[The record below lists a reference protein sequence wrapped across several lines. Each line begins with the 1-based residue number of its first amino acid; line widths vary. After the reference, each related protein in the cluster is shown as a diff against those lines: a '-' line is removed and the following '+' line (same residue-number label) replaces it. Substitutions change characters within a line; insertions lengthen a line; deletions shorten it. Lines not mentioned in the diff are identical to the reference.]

1 MTVIRELRT
10 RFTAEA
16 KALKKAFQSIQ
27 KDANAL
33 AKSNKALNDAF
44 KKTNKQTDVTTKRFK
59 TASGQVYALNK
70 SLDQTPKIAKRVDKS
85 INTVN
90 KGVYNLNKSFSET
103 PVVAKRVVKSVGDIG
118 KTVTDVNKVV
128 AKTPNTV
135 KKASDSMGAMNKT
148 VYTLNKN
155 FSDTPKMA
163 KRAVT
168 EVSSVRQGLEQATTQ
183 TGKFNQAI
191 RGIRTYMTTSG
202 KNVLSTVNNMKNSL
216 SSIPP
221 VVSNG
226 AITTRK
232 SIMSGIV
239 APFREATNVV
249 KGYAAVLGLLSAGS
263 LAATGMGRLS
273 AIENAQVSLEVM
285 MGDAERAKGF
295 LDDVLSFA
303 KTTPF
308 AFPDLAET
316 ARNLVAFGMDEAKVI
331 PTMKAIGDAAAGSG
345 KGAEGLN
352 QIAGAFGDMQVSG
365 TLSMDQINRLAS
377 AGVPALKILAN
388 QTGMS
393 VDEMKKEISSGTMS
407 SVQAIDDLVKGM
419 QEGTDGVAGAT
430 ASMGGLMEKMK
441 DTWVGSV
448 DSMKSSISSGM
459 ANLMEPIKV
468 PLQDFMKWFGDSFG
482 IMVTGILNFFGM
494 MKPAAEPLKVAL
506 SDLRSFVQSL
516 GRAVK
521 NLFRALQP
529 VASLVGMT
537 LVGVFTVLAQ
547 VLKSVIAPT
556 LEYISGMKIFAPI
569 IAGVV
574 TYILAYR
581 SALIAAIAIQ
591 KTGNVL
597 TKVSIAL
604 AKAQRAAH
612 LAMVVSG
619 GGVRGMLLALNAAM
633 RALNLTMLK
642 NPFVLVAAILIG
654 LGASLYTAYKRSE
667 TFQKAVSKAFEVV
680 KDAVVAVGDVV
691 VNTAKVVGS
700 FFSSVG
706 KNIADWFNASFM
718 PVLNDIAS
726 TISQFGGEIADW
738 FMNSFIVGMNNM
750 LSQVKK
756 SGQKVASYLG
766 EGIST
771 GLESASLF
779 VGGVGGKISDAI
791 NASIDSTVQA
801 FESVGQ
807 RISDSIANGLIGRAG
822 DIVKRYF
829 ESLIESFQ
837 SFSGVATLVAP
848 SLIGMGARMLGITG
862 PVGLIIS
869 SIMTLINIFT
879 ELYRTN
885 ENFRNFIDNTWRA
898 IQSVFSDVLK
908 AIQPILDEFN
918 KAFSEIAEELRP
930 ELAKTK
936 EVIADSINELKPT
949 FQELGETFAE
959 LGVTFADLFKEIGQ
973 VVGDVI
979 KEIVPLWVEFQLTL
993 VTTIGE
999 IVKVVIPSLLE
1010 VFKSVFPMILDIVK
1024 SVISMAV
1031 EVFTMLIDVVLE
1043 IVEAALPMLLS
1054 VVQSVLPVI
1063 LNLVKTVLPL
1073 VMNLF
1078 TALIDLVL
1086 ELVKVVVPMILSV
1099 VKAVL
1104 PMFLKIIKSVLP
1116 MVISIFTSLIDVVM
1130 ELVKAVLP
1138 MVLSI
1143 VKSVFPMILNIIK
1156 TVLPIVIDL
1165 ITSVVNII
1173 LELAKAVIPMVLRIV
1188 QMAFPIIQMIIE
1200 TAMKVAMAVLEAL
1213 VTVIQKVVVPAI
1225 EFILK
1230 IVQTVFPV
1238 ITKVIEGALNIV
1250 IGILEFFI
1258 SLFTGNWS
1266 GMWEAIKKVLKSA
1279 LDIIWSVIK
1288 GTFDLIALFI
1298 KTIFTAISRFFS
1310 AIWSGITKIF
1320 KTVISA
1326 IYNFIKDRFTAIK
1339 NTTTTIFTTVWNFLK
1354 GIWNKVKN
1362 FIFDTVS
1369 NIFTRVR
1376 NTWNDLKTRTS
1387 EIFGGI
1393 YDGIKSKFDD
1403 IVDAAK
1409 KLPGRIGDGLKSMAD
1424 KVKEGAKSVV
1434 NKMGGLLE
1442 DGLNGVIGGINWVLD
1457 KIGVSKNNQ
1466 INEVTIPE
1474 FAKGGTHKGG
1484 LMIVGDGGKQE
1495 LIRTPDG
1502 ETMLSPD
1509 TDTLVNAPKGTTIL
1523 SGEDTEE
1530 YLNDIPKYKSG
1541 NTSIA
1546 DFAKSAWDATKRGA
1560 NKVKNVTVDTG
1571 KVVGNA
1577 AKSGAKKV
1585 AEWTGNVWDYVK
1597 EPGKLL
1603 NIALK
1608 TLGIETPKGGSF
1620 TGDIA
1625 KAGFTMIKDK
1635 AVDFIKEKLDVFS
1648 SSAPSSSSGVQRWSI
1663 VASRALQ
1670 MTGQYTKD
1678 NLDRLLYQMQ
1688 TESGGNPKAI
1698 NLWDSN
1704 AKRGTPSKGLM
1715 QVIDPTFRAHAMP
1728 GFNQNI
1734 WDPLSNMLASIRYAV
1749 SRYGSLARAYRGVGY
1764 ADGGI
1769 VNSKQLAWIAE
1780 GGWAESIISHDPSKR
1795 VRQQRIWQ
1803 DTGDRLGFT
1812 DDKSN
1817 KEILF
1822 ELKRIAKAVEEGK
1835 DLSVVMDSRTVG
1847 ELVEPHVTNKQ
1858 QRKQNRKRRMPKS

>member
-33 AKSNKALNDAF
+33 AKSNKALNDVF

-103 PVVAKRVVKSVGDIG
+103 PVVAKRVVKSVDDIG
-118 KTVTDVNKVV
+118 KTVTNVNKVV
-128 AKTPNTV
+128 AKTPNAV
-135 KKASDSMGAMNKT
+135 KKASDSMGAMNKK

-168 EVSSVRQGLEQATTQ
+168 GVSSVRQGLGEATTQ
-183 TGKFNQAI
+183 TSKFNQAI

-202 KNVLSTVNNMKNSL
+202 KNVISTVNNMKNSL
-216 SSIPP
+216 SSVPP
-221 VVSNG
+221 IVSNG
-226 AITTRK
+226 AVTTRK

-263 LAATGMGRLS
+263 LTATGMGRLS

-295 LDDVLSFA
+295 LDDVLGFA
-303 KTTPF
+303 KKTPF

-388 QTGMS
+388 QAEIS
-393 VDEMKKEISSGTMS
+393 VDQMKKEISSGTMS
-407 SVQAIDDLVKGM
+407 STKAIDDLVKGM

-482 IMVTGILNFFGM
+482 IMVSGILNFFGM
-494 MKPAAEPLKVAL
+494 MKPAVEPLKVAL
-506 SDLRSFVQSL
+506 SDLRSFMQSL
-516 GRAVK
+516 GRTVK
-521 NLFRALQP
+521 NLFQALQP

-537 LVGVFTVLAQ
+537 LVGVFSVLAQ

-581 SALIAAIAIQ
+581 SALIAMMAIQ
-591 KTGNVL
+591 KTSNALTTVSIVL
-597 TKVSIAL
+597 T
-604 AKAQRAAH
+604 KAQRAAH

-642 NPFVLVAAILIG
+642 NPFVLVAAILIS
-654 LGASLYTAYKRSE
+654 LGAALYTAYKRSE
-667 TFQKAVSKAFEVV
+667 TFQKAVSTAFEVI
-680 KDAVVAVGDVV
+680 KGAAIAVRDGVV
-691 VNTAKVVGS
+691 QATKVIGS
-700 FFSSVG
+700 FFADIGNSLKEWFNSSFLPIINRFVTAVG
-706 KNIADWFNASFM
+706 KVGSEM
-718 PVLNDIAS
+718 S
-726 TISQFGGEIADW
+726 DW
-738 FMNSFIVGMNNM
+738 FMVSFIGGLSNM

-756 SGQKVASYLG
+756 SGEKVASYLG

-779 VGGVGGKISDAI
+779 VGGVGGRISDAI

-822 DIVKRYF
+822 DILKRYF

-848 SLIGMGARMLGITG
+848 SLIGMGARMLGMTG
-862 PVGLIIS
+862 PIGLIIS

-885 ENFRNFIDNTWRA
+885 ESFRNFIDNTWRA

-918 KAFSEIAEELRP
+918 KAFGEIAEELGP
-930 ELAKTK
+930 EFAKTK
-936 EVIADSINELKPT
+936 EIISESINELKPT
-949 FQELGETFAE
+949 FQELVSTFAE

-979 KEIVPLWVEFQLTL
+979 KEIVPLWIDLQLMFI
-993 VTTIGE
+993 TTIGE
-999 IVKVVIPSLLE
+999 LVKAVIPSLLQIL
-1010 VFKSVFPMILDIVK
+1010 KSVIPMILELIQSFA
-1024 SVISMAV
+1024 SVYI
-1031 EVFTMLIDVVLE
+1031 EVFSMLIDVVLD
-1043 IVEAALPMLLS
+1043 VAKTVLPILLS
-1054 VVQSVLPVI
+1054 VVKSVVPMI
-1063 LNLVKTVLPL
+1063 LNIVKAVLPL
-1073 VMNLF
+1073 VMDLF
-1078 TALIDLVL
+1078 TALIDVVL
-1086 ELVKVVVPMILSV
+1086 ELVRAILPMILKV
-1099 VKAVL
+1099 V
-1104 PMFLKIIKSVLP
+1104 KSVLP
-1116 MVISIFTSLIDVVM
+1116 MVLNIVKSVLDMVIFIFTSLMDVVM

-1138 MVLSI
+1138 MILTI

-1173 LELAKAVIPMVLRIV
+1173 LELAKTVIPMVLRIV
-1188 QMAFPIIQMIIE
+1188 QMAFPIIRKIIE
-1200 TAMKVAMAVLEAL
+1200 TAMKIAMAVLEAL

-1266 GMWEAIKKVLKSA
+1266 GMWDAIKKVLKSA
-1279 LDIIWSVIK
+1279 LDIVWSVIK
-1288 GTFDLIALFI
+1288 GAFDLIALFI
-1298 KTIFTAISRFFS
+1298 KTIFTAISNFFR
-1310 AIWSGITKIF
+1310 AIWSGITNIF
-1320 KTVISA
+1320 KTVISS
-1326 IYNFIKDRFTAIK
+1326 IYNYVKDRFSALK
-1339 NTTTTIFTTVWNFLK
+1339 NTLTNIFNGIKDFAKTVWNTIK
-1354 GIWNKVKN
+1354 DNIVNPITNAVKTAIDKFNN
-1362 FIFDTVS
+1362 FKKTVTDTFKNIKDSVFGYVS
-1369 NIFTRVR
+1369 DMI
-1376 NTWNDLKTRTS
+1376 
-1387 EIFGGI
+1387 
-1393 YDGIKSKFDD
+1393 
-1403 IVDAAK
+1403 
-1409 KLPGRIGDGLKSMAD
+1409 D
-1424 KVKEGAKSVV
+1424 KVKDMPGNMKDGIVEMAYKVKDGMTSLGQ
-1434 NKMGGLLE
+1434 KMI
-1442 DGLNGVIGGINWVLD
+1442 DGLGSGVNGVINGVNWVLEKLNVD
-1457 KIGVSKNNQ
+1457 KEKQLDPWTVPKL
-1466 INEVTIPE
+1466 
-1474 FAKGGTHKGG
+1474 AHGTDSHQGG
-1484 LMIVGDGGKQE
+1484 LAVVGDGVGSNAGPE

-1502 ETMLSPD
+1502 KTSLSPSK
-1509 TDTLVNAPKGTTIL
+1509 DTLVNLPKGTQVLPAKLTKQIIPHYAKGIG
-1523 SGEDTEE
+1523 SGIKNTWKGIKSTAGKGK
-1530 YLNDIPKYKSG
+1530 DI
-1541 NTSIA
+1541 
-1546 DFAKSAWDATKRGA
+1546 
-1560 NKVKNVTVDTG
+1560 VLDTG
-1571 KVVGNA
+1571 RAVG
-1577 AKSGAKKV
+1577 KGVKKGVQTV
-1585 AEWTGNVWDYVK
+1585 ADWTGNVWDYVK
-1597 EPGKLL
+1597 NPGKLL

-1608 TLGIETPKGGSF
+1608 AVGVSVPDGSTTFGKIAKGGF
-1620 TGDIA
+1620 Q
-1625 KAGFTMIKDK
+1625 KVKDK

-1648 SSAPSSSSGVQRWSI
+1648 SSAPSSGSGVQRWSG

-1670 MTGQYTKD
+1670 MTGHYTKD

-1688 TESGGNPKAI
+1688 TESGGDPKAI

-1769 VNSKQLAWIAE
+1769 VNTKQLAWIAE

-1803 DTGDRLGFT
+1803 ETGDQLGFT

-1822 ELKRIAKAVEEGK
+1822 ELKRIAKAVEERK

-1847 ELVEPHVTNKQ
+1847 ELVEPHITNKQ
-1858 QRKQNRKRRMPKS
+1858 QRKQNRKRRMPK